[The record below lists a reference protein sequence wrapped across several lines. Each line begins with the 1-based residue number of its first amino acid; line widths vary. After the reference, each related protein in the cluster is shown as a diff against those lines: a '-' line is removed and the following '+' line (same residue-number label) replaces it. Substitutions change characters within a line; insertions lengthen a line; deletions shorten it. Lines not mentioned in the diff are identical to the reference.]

1 MKRCLWVVPKGIFP
15 VRDGARVANQALL
28 KSVRPH
34 FNEMDIM
41 VFNEDDSDELHI
53 AHYNSDFNP
62 TNVYFFKRPSYKNI
76 LRKLFFLAINFIKA
90 PHLPVTTG
98 YFHTEKMKKEVLQVL
113 KHRKYDLI
121 VFDGIHPYTAF
132 MEMKEF
138 KNIPVA
144 YRAHNVE
151 GDLWSTAASKT
162 SNRIIKKLLL
172 WQGKKM
178 LDLEVNLIN
187 RSEKTWNI
195 AEEDLKRYKE
205 LLNGDDRKLIYIPV
219 GLEFKKANAEK
230 LVPNNNRIRLL
241 FLGKMDWA
249 PNKDGLKWF
258 LEDVWPHVDIEKF
271 ELQIVGSGDASWG
284 TELFKQPGIKF
295 IGFAKDLEAVYANC
309 DFSVIPIRY
318 GSGTRI
324 KVIESISKGIPIIS
338 TDMGVQGSG
347 LKDFFHAE
355 TKDEWLQVLRELDRT
370 RGQEMA
376 QAAFIELEKMYSP
389 ASIGE
394 KAFHSVKI

>member
-41 VFNEDDSDELHI
+41 VFNEEDSDELHI

-76 LRKLFFLAINFIKA
+76 LKKLFFLALNFIKS

-98 YFHTEKMKKEVLQVL
+98 YFHTEKMKKEVKQVL

-132 MEMKEF
+132 MDMKEF

-162 SNRIIKKLLL
+162 NNSIIKKLLL

-205 LLNGDDRKLIYIPV
+205 LLKGDDKKLIYIPV
-219 GLEFKKANAEK
+219 GLEFKKSEAPK
-230 LVPNNNRIRLL
+230 VVTDDRIKLL

-258 LEDVWPHVDIEKF
+258 LEDVWPQVNKEKF
-271 ELQIVGSGDASWG
+271 ELQIVGSGDSSWG
-284 TELFKQPGIKF
+284 VELFKQPGIKF

-324 KVIESISKGIPIIS
+324 KVIESISKGVPIIS

-355 TKDEWLQVLRELDRT
+355 TKDEWLKVLNGLDKAQ
-370 RGQEMA
+370 GQAVA
-376 QAAFIELEKMYSP
+376 QAAFVELEKMYSP

-394 KAFHSVKI
+394 KAFSSVKV

>member
-41 VFNEDDSDELHI
+41 VFNEEDSDELHI

-62 TNVYFFKRPSYKNI
+62 TNVFFFKKLSYQNI
-76 LRKLFFLAINFIKA
+76 IKKLFFLTLTFFKA

-98 YFHTEKMKKEVLQVL
+98 YFHTEKIKKEVHQVL

-132 MEMKEF
+132 MDIKEF

-162 SNRIIKKLLL
+162 NNIIIQKLLL

-187 RSEKTWNI
+187 RSTRTWNI

-205 LLNGDDRKLIYIPV
+205 ILNGDDKKLTVIPV
-219 GLEFKKANAEK
+219 GLEFKRSIAGK
-230 LVPNNNRIRLL
+230 VFSNNESIKLL

-258 LEDVWPHVDIEKF
+258 LEDVWPHVDSQKF
-271 ELQIVGSGDASWG
+271 ELQIVGSGDSRWG
-284 TELFKQPGIKF
+284 TELFKQTGIKF

-324 KVIESISKGIPIIS
+324 KVIESISKGVPIVS
-338 TDMGVQGSG
+338 TNMGVQGSG

-355 TKDEWLQVLRELDRT
+355 TKDEWVKVLSSLDKVK
-370 RGQEMA
+370 GQKMA
-376 QAAFIELEKMYSP
+376 QAAFVELEKMYSP
-389 ASIGE
+389 VSIGE
-394 KAFHSVKI
+394 KAYSSIKV